1 MCMSMHMSKT
11 LADLTYDIRQALE
24 QLEKEEKA
32 DMPIITVAN
41 NLSPSGENTAQ
52 QLKKNILVQLRLHT
66 DLFQGVH

>member
-11 LADLTYDIRQALE
+11 LVDLTYDIRQALE

-32 DMPIITVAN
+32 SMPIITVAN

-52 QLKKNILVQLRLHT
+52 QLKNILVQLRLHSN
-66 DLFQGVH
+66 LFQGLH